1 MLSNDEINAQCKVH
15 REFVNLCFSI
25 AEHLCPRRLKKEAIS
40 LLLSL
45 PPFLCTCLSRS
56 LSYLFFP
63 ILSFLFSSPSF
74 FFYFTFYPFIFSF
87 SFFLTPFSPFLLITF
102 PPSLHL
108 LLEDNRQNRGIVILL
123 RGANH

>member
-15 REFVNLCFSI
+15 REFVNLCFNI
-25 AEHLCPRRLKKEAIS
+25 AEHLCLRRLKKR
-40 LLLSL
+40 LSL
-45 PPFLCTCLSRS
+45 SSSLFLPFFVLVS
-56 LSYLFFP
+56 LSLSSLFFP

-87 SFFLTPFSPFLLITF
+87 SFFLTPFTPFLLIAF